1 MKFNQKDKHHK
12 EFTFSTGEGY
22 YKHHPVFS
30 FRYYKQIDKY
40 YSLEHSNQHK
50 NGFYNFLN
58 AVKDFSSMTWQDIS
72 KKSKQFHFH
81 EVDKEIPE
89 LNDFEIEDVSFVQF
103 KLPNHKQ
110 SRFVGFF
117 DERNIF
123 NIVIFDY
130 GHNVYARK

>member
-12 EFTFSTGEGY
+12 DFTFTTGKGY
-22 YKHHPVFS
+22 YKYHPVFS

-50 NGFYNFLN
+50 NGFYKFLN
-58 AVKDFSSMTWQDIS
+58 ASKDFGNMTWEDIS
-72 KKSKQFHFH
+72 KNSKQFHFH

-123 NIVIFDY
+123 NVVIFDY
-130 GHNVYARK
+130 CHNVYARK